1 MMKINSFYAVVI
13 LLLLGFTS
21 CENHSFYDQYQR
33 VDGVWDKEDV
43 KTFTVVQEDTL
54 SAYNLYLNIR
64 NNKEYPFSN
73 LFVILKMELPD
84 SKVLVDTLEYQMA
97 RPDGTLLG
105 VGFSDVKENK
115 LWLKEG
121 YVFPKSGTYQLKV
134 EQAIREIGEVEG
146 VQKLKGI
153 SEIGIQIDKAE

>member
-1 MMKINSFYAVVI
+1 
-13 LLLLGFTS
+13 
-21 CENHSFYDQYQR
+21 
-33 VDGVWDKEDV
+33 
-43 KTFTVVQEDTL
+43 
-54 SAYNLYLNIR
+54 
-64 NNKEYPFSN
+64 
-73 LFVILKMELPD
+73 MELPD